1 MFEVPREEPCTREI
15 PLKANSSYFHLRGAL
30 LEGCSETSVSATA
43 LESKT
48 LRPKT
53 LNCTFGNRHSM
64 AVLNYAGQTI
74 RGQAIYNKELM
85 GRDRGPSAP
94 GADKEEGL
102 QRLVLP
108 TGSTAGPVRCSC

>member
-1 MFEVPREEPCTREI
+1 MKGV
-15 PLKANSSYFHLRGAL
+15 
-30 LEGCSETSVSATA
+30 SETSISATA

-48 LRPKT
+48 VRPKT

-85 GRDRGPSAP
+85 GRDRGPSIP
-94 GADKEEGL
+94 GAYEKEGL
-102 QRLVLP
+102 QWLVLP
-108 TGSTAGPVRCSC
+108 TGSTAGPARCSC